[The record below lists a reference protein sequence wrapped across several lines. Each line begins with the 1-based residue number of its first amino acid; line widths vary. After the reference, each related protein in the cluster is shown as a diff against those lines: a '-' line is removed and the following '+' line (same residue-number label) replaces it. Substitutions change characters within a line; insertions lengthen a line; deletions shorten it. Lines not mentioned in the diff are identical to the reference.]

1 MVCAFP
7 LLFLSVMQKQKKKQ
21 NKKFG
26 LGLGIFTGKKFGWEL
41 SIGDNWVLG

>member
-7 LLFLSVMQKQKKKQ
+7 LLFLSVMQKQNKKQ

-26 LGLGIFTGKKFGWEL
+26 LGLGIFTGKRFGWEL
-41 SIGDNWVLG
+41 SIGDNRVFG